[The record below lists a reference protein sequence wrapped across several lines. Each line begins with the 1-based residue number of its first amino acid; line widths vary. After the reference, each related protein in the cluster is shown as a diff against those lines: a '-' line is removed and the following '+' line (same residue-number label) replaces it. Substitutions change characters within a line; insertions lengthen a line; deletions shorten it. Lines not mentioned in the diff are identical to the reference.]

1 MQKELGCSKAAGLQ
15 TGTGRA
21 SSANSPALGSGKGRR
36 RINHS
41 PQLMLWKPHTLLR
54 GSRSAHKGWRG
65 ARNDLS
71 PAQEQLQEVLGP
83 TSTTNPLP
91 KWHWAW
97 EPLGYTGP
105 QTVPWAGGS
114 MLVSSRPNKTRNGS
128 KNWMSELLFVGSSSP
143 SPALQPSPADRTGH
157 PQRGCPEPCSCPR
170 GVRQHQ
176 AGRVWQWGGRHP
188 GGSQTKPPPSPPP
201 GKTQPSHS
209 HLPKIF
215 GICLSVPMRDKNKCR
230 NLGLSLLI
238 IPPYHC
244 IAAALFARRL

>member
-41 PQLMLWKPHTLLR
+41 PQLMLWKPHALLR

-83 TSTTNPLP
+83 TSTINPLP

-128 KNWMSELLFVGSSSP
+128 KNCMSELLFVGSSSP
-143 SPALQPSPADRTGH
+143 PPALQPSPAARTGH
-157 PQRGCPEPCSCPR
+157 PQRGQPR
-170 GVRQHQ
+170 ALLLPPRCEAAPGRQGL
-176 AGRVWQWGGRHP
+176 AVGWPSP

-209 HLPKIF
+209 CLPKIF

>member
-41 PQLMLWKPHTLLR
+41 PQLMLWKPHALLR

-83 TSTTNPLP
+83 TSTINPLP

-114 MLVSSRPNKTRNGS
+114 MLVVSRPNKTRNGS

-188 GGSQTKPPPSPPP
+188 GAVRPNPLRLLRQGRRSLPTPVSPKYLGSAFLFPCGTK
-201 GKTQPSHS
+201 T
-209 HLPKIF
+209 
-215 GICLSVPMRDKNKCR
+215 SVETS
-230 NLGLSLLI
+230 GFH
-238 IPPYHC
+238 Y
-244 IAAALFARRL
+244 